1 MPAEDS
7 EKQILRQDVDDS
19 HPLLRNAAEQQVTYS
34 LVPCSSS
41 PPGEAV
47 VTVMLVLLF
56 FICGAAFGYFR
67 SVYYDVH
74 EHGMSYEQ
82 QSLYS
87 ITMYPMWYKILCALI
102 LDSFFHRQY
111 GKAKSYLVPFGF
123 VTSAGWLLLSL
134 NIDRLLEE
142 KRVVPLTCLTF
153 TMNQLMM
160 FFGVACDCLLLK
172 TADPQHLATH
182 TMIKD
187 IAYGLGELFAYNAF
201 LPLNSVKFLN
211 SGWLGDRHFTQP
223 ILTHRLI
230 LNIMFA
236 VSVTATAVLFLFFKE
251 QIVETQDKEKNLK
264 KVLRMIPRFFT
275 NPTVRLFL
283 IYMLFAKFFRCMIS
297 SSLTLK
303 FMDFGFS
310 KALVSLVDTCTFPIF
325 AVLSYIFIRKLMAG
339 SPMKINHIMIIIQ
352 TVDSFLKWAVLKGLQ
367 SDNNTNKAFVLL
379 VIITLAE
386 RFSTRTVYFNAFIN
400 KVTPL
405 DIGPTYVSL
414 IFSLDSMGNAVPN
427 SIGLM
432 LVNSKYW
439 TYDTLVIT
447 VLAIQLVL
455 QLAFLKYAFELD
467 GVDKKE

>member
-1 MPAEDS
+1 MTADDS
-7 EKQILRQDVDDS
+7 DQEVLRQDVDDS
-19 HPLLRNAAEQQVTYS
+19 HQLLRGAEDKPETYS
-34 LVPCSSS
+34 YAPCSSS
-41 PPGEAV
+41 PPEEGIL
-47 VTVMLVLLF
+47 TVMLVLLF
-56 FICGAAFGYFR
+56 FICGAGFGYFR

-123 VTSAGWLLLSL
+123 VTSVGWLFLSL
-134 NIDRLLEE
+134 SIDRLLEE
-142 KRVVPLTCLTF
+142 KRVVALTCLTF

-172 TADPQHLATH
+172 TADPQHMATH

-211 SGWLGDRHFTQP
+211 SGWLGDQHFTQP
-223 ILTHRLI
+223 ILTHCII
-230 LNIMFA
+230 LNIMFV
-236 VSVTATAVLFLFFKE
+236 VSITATISLFLFFKE
-251 QIVETQDKEKNLK
+251 QIVETKDKEKNIK

-303 FMDFGFS
+303 FMDYGFS

-325 AVLSYIFIRKLMAG
+325 AVLSYIFIRKLMAD
-339 SPMKINHIMIIIQ
+339 SPMKINHIMVIIQ
-352 TVDSFLKWAVLKGLQ
+352 TANSFLKWAILKGLQ
-367 SDNNTNKAFVLL
+367 SDGDKKKAFILL
-379 VIITLAE
+379 VIITLVE

-405 DIGPTYVSL
+405 EIGPTYVSL
-414 IFSLDSMGNAVPN
+414 VFSLDSMGNSLPN

-432 LVNSKYW
+432 LVNSEYW

-447 VLAIQLVL
+447 VLAIQLVF

>member
-7 EKQILRQDVDDS
+7 DMQVFRKDVEEFQTLLDEDAEKPKV
-19 HPLLRNAAEQQVTYS
+19 YS
-34 LVPCSSS
+34 FAPCSNS
-41 PPGEAV
+41 PPAEAI
-47 VTVMLVLLF
+47 VTVLLVLLF

-111 GKAKSYLVPFGF
+111 GKAKSYLVPFGL
-123 VTSAGWLLLSL
+123 VTSAGWLFLSL

-142 KRVVPLTCLTF
+142 KRVVHLTCLTF

-172 TADPQHLATH
+172 NADQNHLATY

-211 SGWLGDRHFTQP
+211 SGWLGDQQFTKP
-223 ILTHRLI
+223 ILTHRII
-230 LNIMFA
+230 LNIMFV
-236 VSVTATAVLFLFFKE
+236 VSITATASLLLFFKE
-251 QIVETQDKEKNLK
+251 EIVESEDKEKNIK
-264 KVLRMIPRFFT
+264 QVLAMIPRFFT
-275 NPTVRLFL
+275 NPTVRRFL
-283 IYMLFAKFFRCMIS
+283 LYMLFAKFFRCMIS

-303 FMDFGFS
+303 FMDYGFS
-310 KALVSLVDTCTFPIF
+310 KALISLVDTCTFPFF
-325 AVLSYIFIRKLMAG
+325 ALLSYIFIRKLMAG
-339 SPMKINHIMIIIQ
+339 NPMKINHIMIIIQ
-352 TVDSFLKWAVLKGLQ
+352 TVDSFLKWAILKKLQ
-367 SDNNTNKAFVLL
+367 SDGDTKTAFICL
-379 VIITLAE
+379 VGITLIE

-405 DIGPTYVSL
+405 QIGPTYVSL
-414 IFSLDSMGNAVPN
+414 IFSLDSMGNSVPN
-427 SIGLM
+427 SIGLL

-447 VLAIQLVL
+447 VLTIQLL
-455 QLAFLKYAFELD
+455 FQLAFFKYAFGLD
-467 GVDKKE
+467 EADKKE